1 MTHNYHL
8 NYNADEFTETIKQM
22 LENYQLRTSLL
33 NYIAFILE
41 LDDITVYDIEYLVTY
56 WNEYLY
62 DITSNYITDRNYQNL
77 DKIVLSALLHNRD

>member
-8 NYNADEFTETIKQM
+8 NYNADEFTATIKQM
-22 LENYQLRTSLL
+22 LENYQLKTSLL
-33 NYIAFILE
+33 NYIAFTLE
-41 LDDITVYDIEYLVTY
+41 VEEITVYDIEYLVTY

-77 DKIVLSALLHNRD
+77 DSIVLSALLNNRN